1 MKRIPV
7 TNLPK
12 WTIKNFKK
20 SLVIK
25 HFTFIQ
31 KANKTS
37 ADLHKTYNV
46 LVKAV
51 KMGDPLGVFFLG
63 RTVSKLD
70 PKYAEYCYFN
80 CYNEI
85 VRFALKGN
93 PHCQY
98 VLSLYYAFN
107 IKPIKY
113 NKSEYFYWT
122 NCAAANGIVSAVNNL
137 GSLYFDGIGCK
148 QNYSQAFRFFEDAAE
163 RGSDVALYNVAR
175 CYYHGL
181 GVEKSYRKAAF
192 FLMLAARNGH
202 TKAMLML
209 GKDCYFMNRGVK
221 LNFHK
226 GFAWIQKASKD
237 GDMVALSTL
246 AECYKFGKGT
256 KTDIT
261 KAISLWE
268 KAASKGD
275 LSAHYYLGDAY
286 DEV

>member
-1 MKRIPV
+1 MLSNCIK
-7 TNLPK
+7 NLLNLK
-12 WTIKNFKK
+12 ELNVKSIKNFKN

-113 NKSEYFYWT
+113 NESEYFYWT

-148 QNYSQAFRFFEDAAE
+148 QNYSQAFRFFEDAAD

-175 CYYHGL
+175 CDYHGL
-181 GVEKSYRKAAF
+181 GVEKS
-192 FLMLAARNGH
+192 
-202 TKAMLML
+202 
-209 GKDCYFMNRGVK
+209 
-221 LNFHK
+221 
-226 GFAWIQKASKD
+226 I
-237 GDMVALSTL
+237 
-246 AECYKFGKGT
+246 
-256 KTDIT
+256 KTI
-261 KAISLWE
+261 E
-268 KAASKGD
+268 KADIVINVTDGVTLTNNIDINTNAPIINVINKADLISSKENGV
-275 LSAHYYLGDAY
+275 LYISAKNGEVEPLLDEIIKILGVDFF
-286 DEV
+286 VSM